1 MDPVDGV
8 KMVFEKTVLS
18 LLLLLLLLLFRSSA
32 RLLSLVTEAAFRA
45 AKSTHRSPT
54 RTWPDCPT

>member
-18 LLLLLLLLLFRSSA
+18 LLLALLLLFRSSA